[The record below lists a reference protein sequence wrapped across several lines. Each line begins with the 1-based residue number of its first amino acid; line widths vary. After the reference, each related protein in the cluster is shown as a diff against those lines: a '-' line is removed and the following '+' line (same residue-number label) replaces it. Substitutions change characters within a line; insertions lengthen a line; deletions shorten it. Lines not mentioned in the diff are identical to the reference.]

1 MNLPERDLP
10 MILIVDNDSTQR
22 QLARAALE
30 KAGFAVGE
38 AEDGLAAVEAAASE
52 RPDLILLDIELPNL
66 DGFATCTTIRK
77 LPDFAETPIVLL
89 TGREDD
95 ESVQSAYVSGATDF
109 VSKPINWSLLAHR
122 VRYIIRGSHVS
133 KGLRA
138 SERKHR
144 ALIRSIP
151 DSILVVDRDGSLLT
165 HHTGTDGSN
174 LIDERLS
181 GEGSVFEA
189 LPASLGDIWR
199 GKIEEVLDTHKAWYS
214 EDQYAAD
221 GVTYF
226 YETRMM
232 PYTSESVLIMLRDVS
247 AHRRSDAK
255 VRRLAFYDTLTGLPN
270 RQSFLIQVAEEIR
283 DAQQRDGRFSIL
295 YLDLDNFKRI
305 NDSLGHSVGDALLCG
320 LSKRLEQCLR
330 RDDYIARYGRS
341 NSHMKVARLGGDE
354 FTVLLRDLKGDDDPS
369 TVAERIQ
376 EAFQEPINHMGQQ
389 FVITPSIGIATY
401 PEDGHDTDAL
411 VKNADTAMYHAK
423 AAGRNRVSLFSGTM
437 SVRSL
442 ERLDLEEALRRAV
455 DNGELEL
462 NFQPKLEINTE
473 KVTSVEAL
481 LRWTHPERGP
491 ISPAK
496 FVPIA
501 EEAGLI
507 IPLGDWVLQAACSQ
521 LKDWQG
527 GPLDDLGIAINLSA
541 KQFYQND
548 VDQQI
553 IKALETH
560 GINKRRLELE
570 LTEGALMHDV
580 DETIAM
586 LHRLKAAGFYIAV
599 DDFGTGYS
607 SLSYLKK
614 FPIDALKIDRSFV
627 QEIGCHGDDQSICR
641 AIIALAH
648 GLGMKVIAEGV
659 ETREQLQYLKLLDC
673 EEIQGFLFAKPMTA
687 MELVP
692 FITRH
697 RSKHVKSLSLA
708 NPN

>member
-1 MNLPERDLP
+1 MNTPARALPLV
-10 MILIVDNDSTQR
+10 LVVDDDSTQR
-22 QLARAALE
+22 LLARAALE
-30 KAGFAVGE
+30 QAGFTVQE
-38 AEDGLAAVEAAASE
+38 AEDGLAAVEMAANE
-52 RPDLILLDIELPNL
+52 RPDLILLDVEMPNL
-66 DGFATCTTIRK
+66 DGFGACSTIRK
-77 LPDFAETPIVLL
+77 MPDFAETPIVML

-95 ESVQSAYVSGATDF
+95 ESVQSAYDSGATDF
-109 VSKPINWSLLAHR
+109 VSKPISWSLLAHR
-122 VRYIIRGSHVS
+122 VRYIMRVSSVS
-133 KGLRA
+133 KGLRV

-151 DSILVVDRDGSLLT
+151 DSILVVERDGSLLT
-165 HHTGTDGSN
+165 HHRGTHGSH

-181 GEGSVFEA
+181 SQPSVFEA
-189 LPASLGDIWR
+189 LPETLVQIWR
-199 GKIEEVLDTHKAWYS
+199 SKIQEVVDTGKAWLS
-214 EDQYAAD
+214 ENQYTAD
-221 GVTYF
+221 GTTHF

-232 PYTSESVLIMLRDVS
+232 PYTADSVLIMLRDVS

-283 DAQQRDGRFSIL
+283 DAEQCDGKFSIL
-295 YLDLDNFKRI
+295 YIDLDNFKRI
-305 NDSLGHSVGDALLCG
+305 NDSLGHSVGDALLCS

-330 RDDYIARYGRS
+330 RDDYVARYGRS

-354 FTVLLRDLKGDDDPS
+354 FTVLLRDLAGDDDPS

-376 EAFQEPINHMGQQ
+376 ESFQEPVNYMGQQ
-389 FVITPSIGIATY
+389 FVITPSIGIATF
-401 PEDGHDTDAL
+401 PEDGRDIDAL

-423 AAGRNRVSLFSGTM
+423 SAGRNRISLFSGTM

-462 NFQPKLEINTE
+462 HFQPKLELSTDQ
-473 KVTSVEAL
+473 VRSVEAL
-481 LRWTHPERGP
+481 LRWTHPNRGP
-491 ISPAK
+491 VSPAK

-507 IPLGDWVLQAACSQ
+507 IPLGDWVLQTACSQ
-521 LKDWQG
+521 LKEWQG
-527 GPLDDLGIAINLSA
+527 GPLDDLRIAINLSA

-553 IKALETH
+553 IRALETH
-560 GINKRRLELE
+560 GISQRRLELE

-580 DETIAM
+580 DETTAM
-586 LHRLKAAGFYIAV
+586 LKRLKAAGFNIAV

-627 QEIGCHGDDQSICR
+627 QEIDCHGDDQSICR

-648 GLGMKVIAEGV
+648 GLGMRVVAEGV
-659 ETREQLQYLKLLDC
+659 ETREQLQYLRMLDC
-673 EEIQGFLFAKPMTA
+673 EEIQGYFFAKPMTA

-692 FITRH
+692 FLTRH
-697 RSKHVKSLSLA
+697 RGKRVQSITLA

>member
-1 MNLPERDLP
+1 MSPSERNLPLV
-10 MILIVDNDSTQR
+10 LVVDDDSTQR
-22 QLARAALE
+22 LLARAALE
-30 KAGFAVGE
+30 QAGFAVQE
-38 AEDGLAAVEAAASE
+38 AEDGLAAVESAAND
-52 RPDLILLDIELPNL
+52 RPDLILMDVEMPNL
-66 DGFATCTTIRK
+66 DGFGACSTIRK
-77 LPDFAETPIVLL
+77 MPDFAETPIVML

-95 ESVQSAYVSGATDF
+95 ESVQSAYDSGATDF

-122 VRYIIRGSHVS
+122 VRYIIRVSYVS
-133 KGLRA
+133 KGLRV

-151 DSILVVDRDGSLLT
+151 DSILVVEQDGSLLT
-165 HHTGTDGSN
+165 HHRGTHGSH
-174 LIDERLS
+174 LIDEHLS
-181 GEGSVFEA
+181 GKSCVFEA
-189 LPASLGDIWR
+189 LPESLADIWR
-199 GKIEEVLDTHKAWYS
+199 REIAGVLETGNVWHS
-214 EDQYAAD
+214 ENQYTSD
-221 GVTYF
+221 GAKYF

-232 PYTSESVLIMLRDVS
+232 PYTQESVLIMLRDVS
-247 AHRRSDAK
+247 AHKRSDAK

-283 DAQQRDGRFSIL
+283 DAEQCDGKFSIL
-295 YLDLDNFKRI
+295 YIDLDNFKRI

-330 RDDYIARYGRS
+330 RDDYVARYGRS

-354 FTVLLRDLKGDDDPS
+354 FTVLLSDLKDEDDPS

-376 EAFQEPINHMGQQ
+376 ESFQEPINHMGQQ
-389 FVITPSIGIATY
+389 FVITPSIGIANY
-401 PEDGHDTDAL
+401 PDDGRDIDSL

-442 ERLDLEEALRRAV
+442 ERLDLEEALRRAI
-455 DNGELEL
+455 DAGDLEL
-462 NFQPKLEINTE
+462 HFQPKLEIATE
-473 KVTSVEAL
+473 HVNSVEAL

-491 ISPAK
+491 VSPAK

-507 IPLGDWVLQAACSQ
+507 IALGDWVLQAACRQ
-521 LKDWQG
+521 LKEWQG
-527 GPLDDLGIAINLSA
+527 GPLDDLRIAINLSP

-553 IKALETH
+553 IRALESH
-560 GINKRRLELE
+560 GISKRRLELE

-586 LHRLKAAGFYIAV
+586 MKRLKAAGFNFAV

-627 QEIGCHGDDQSICR
+627 QEIDCHGNDQSICR

-648 GLGMKVIAEGV
+648 GLGMKVVAEGV
-659 ETREQLQYLKLLDC
+659 ETREQLQYLRLLDC
-673 EEIQGFLFAKPMTA
+673 EEIQGYFFAKPMSA

-692 FITRH
+692 FLTRH
-697 RSKHVKSLSLA
+697 RSKHVKPITLA